1 MRRGN
6 GQHLY
11 DYLLRS
17 EHADDSPAFTFV
29 QPDRTVSTYTR
40 KALRSAVGE
49 LSEQL
54 TAAVGDVERGHV
66 TAVLSTSQEQQVLWY
81 LGCLAAGLTPAL
93 LTPFNRKLNADSFAS
108 AARSVMQKV
117 RPAVVIV
124 GSDGGLEQFVEGSDD
139 YCPAV
144 VDAGTGETRRERSG
158 ESRRLSSDPAFVQF
172 SSGTTGVKKAVCID
186 AEAAIWQLDAYAR
199 ALRFGASHGNDAD
212 VVVSWLPLYH
222 DMGFVTALHLPLAF
236 GVHSVMLNP
245 TEWVADPA
253 SYLRAVSEYAATVG
267 WHPNFAFA
275 FMAKRIKDDDINDV
289 RLESIRHLVNCSEPV
304 TYKSQELFV
313 KRFSEHG
320 LNHDIMT
327 GCYAMAETT
336 FAITHG
342 IDSHN
347 SGLDEVGA
355 SGGGPG
361 MRRPG
366 VSVGKALDGVR
377 IELRSVDGKPVED
390 GVIAHVWVESPS
402 LASGY
407 LGDAETTRAFS
418 DGWYDTGDLGYARDG
433 ELYICGRSKD
443 LIIVA
448 GHNVFPED
456 IESIVGETHGIKDG
470 RVVAFAQF
478 DERMQTERVIVLAE
492 SDGTATPVHF
502 TAALKRLSEELQ
514 VDGARIEVV
523 PPGIVRKSS
532 SGKPARAE
540 TADAWRALHD
550 QRA

>member
-6 GQHLY
+6 GQRLY

-17 EHADDSPAFTFV
+17 EHPDDAPAFTFV
-29 QPDRTVSTYTR
+29 RSGGAAVTYTR
-40 KALRSAVGE
+40 EALRAAVAE

-54 TAAVGDVERGHV
+54 NVVAGDVGRGRV

-81 LGCLAAGLTPAL
+81 LGCLATGLTPAL

-108 AARSVMQKV
+108 SARSVMQKV

-144 VDAGTGETRRERSG
+144 VDAGTGGVRRQRSG
-158 ESRRLSSDPAFVQF
+158 EARTLSSDPAFVQF
-172 SSGTTGVKKAVCID
+172 SSGTTGVKKAVCIGS
-186 AEAAIWQLDAYAR
+186 EAAIWQLDAYAR
-199 ALRFGASHGNDAD
+199 ALRFGAVHGNDAD

-222 DMGFVTALHLPLAF
+222 DMGFVTALHMPLAF
-236 GVHSVMLNP
+236 GVHSVMLSP

-253 SYLRAVSEYAATVG
+253 SYLRAVSDHAGTVG

-275 FMAKRIKDDDINDV
+275 FMAKRIKDDDLADV

-304 TYKSQELFV
+304 THKSQEVFV
-313 KRFSEHG
+313 RRFAEHG
-320 LNHDIMT
+320 LRPDVMT

-342 IDSHN
+342 IDSHS
-347 SGLDEVGA
+347 SGLDEVGP

-366 VSVGKALDGVR
+366 VSVGKALEGVR
-377 IELRSVDGKPVED
+377 VELRSVDGKPVED
-390 GVIAHVWVESPS
+390 GVIAHVWVQSPS

-407 LGDAETTRAFS
+407 LDDEETKRAFS
-418 DGWYDTGDLGYARDG
+418 GGWYDTGDLGYARDG

-456 IESIVGETHGIKDG
+456 IESIVGETHGVKDG

-478 DERMQTERVIVLAE
+478 DERLQTSRVVVLAE
-492 SDGTATPVHF
+492 SDTGASVNF

-523 PPGIVRKSS
+523 PPGTVRKSS

-540 TADAWRALHD
+540 TADAWSALRG
-550 QRA
+550 QPA